1 MPTRPHWLLKYN
13 STALSDIF
21 SRSIDGSRN
30 SPAFSV
36 SNTST
41 KSRMSLGTSS
51 AVEYTSMAPVV
62 APSLEEPEVV
72 VNKWPWDHE
81 RHYTEL
87 RILKNETMMN
97 IARLSIGDAKDE
109 PFFNFTTPTYEEK
122 GVNESFI
129 CRAVGNSPLLRL
141 LCCANRSLDENLPVQ
156 RSNTVATP
164 MHEVSLKEFF
174 FNHHVPALCKHFF
187 LQNLKDLSNVTAS
200 PVGRTNEAGLAYG
213 ARANVQSIMVNLTE
227 LLKDVNADDI
237 VSAVSSLNHT
247 VPDGFLEELLE
258 NNLNSEH
265 FTTTSNSEDIYPD
278 TSTDTSKSTTIKSGN
293 FDIYDKNFW
302 NVDKRNPVKAL
313 QRKAAPR
320 LNSVPSVGRLW
331 QALSTKSPRRRYF

>member
-1 MPTRPHWLLKYN
+1 MQT
-13 STALSDIF
+13 
-21 SRSIDGSRN
+21 
-30 SPAFSV
+30 
-36 SNTST
+36 
-41 KSRMSLGTSS
+41 
-51 AVEYTSMAPVV
+51 
-62 APSLEEPEVV
+62 
-72 VNKWPWDHE
+72 
-81 RHYTEL
+81 
-87 RILKNETMMN
+87 
-97 IARLSIGDAKDE
+97 
-109 PFFNFTTPTYEEK
+109 
-122 GVNESFI
+122 
-129 CRAVGNSPLLRL
+129 
-141 LCCANRSLDENLPVQ
+141 
-156 RSNTVATP
+156 
-164 MHEVSLKEFF
+164 
-174 FNHHVPALCKHFF
+174 F
-187 LQNLKDLSNVTAS
+187 LFQNLKDLSNVTAS

-265 FTTTSNSEDIYPD
+265 FTTTSNSEDIYPSD